1 MTTAAVGPVAL
12 RAGPLSAAIVA
23 DRLLHVASLA
33 SAGAELLVA
42 PGELPPAARVHGTLA
57 GIPLLH
63 PWANRLS
70 ADFFVVGGVGADL
83 ADAGV
88 ARDPRGLPIHG
99 LAAASGAWQLAAD
112 GDRRAVARLDHAP
125 VPAFPFAHTLEVEL
139 LLEDVRLNVTT
150 TLVAT
155 GELAV
160 PVAFGWH
167 PYLRL
172 PGVPRERWA
181 LALPARRRLM
191 LDARGLPTGR
201 ALDEPAERRAL
212 GADAYDDGFEG
223 LAPGARFAVA
233 GGGQRIAVRML
244 DGYPAAQLFAPPI
257 ADVVCAEPMTAPTDA
272 LRSGRG
278 LRLVA
283 PGGRFTARFAI
294 EVG

>member
-23 DRLLHVASLA
+23 DRFLHVPSLA
-33 SAGAELLVA
+33 SDGTELLVD
-42 PGELPPAARVHGTLA
+42 GQELPPGGRVHGTLG

-83 ADAGV
+83 ADPAVG
-88 ARDPRGLPIHG
+88 RDARGLPIHG
-99 LAAASGAWQLAAD
+99 LAAAPGAWRLAAD
-112 GDRRAVARLDHAP
+112 GDTRAVARLDHAP
-125 VPAFPFAHTLEVEL
+125 VPAFPFAHTLEVDV
-139 LLEDVRLNVTT
+139 LLEAARLTVTT

-155 GELAV
+155 GDVGV
-160 PVAFGWH
+160 PIAFGWH

-181 LALPARRRLM
+181 LALPARSRLL
-191 LDARGLPTGR
+191 LDGRGLPMGR
-201 ALDEPAERRAL
+201 TVGEPAERRAL
-212 GADAYDDGFEG
+212 GADAYDDGFED
-223 LAPGARFAVA
+223 LAPGERFALA

-244 DGYPAAQLFAPPI
+244 DGYPAAQLFAPPA
-257 ADVVCAEPMTAPTDA
+257 ADVICPEPMTAPTDA

-278 LRLVA
+278 LRVVA